1 MPRITPVERQE
12 EIVMVG
18 IKSYGAYVPF
28 YRLSR
33 DEIARGWGGR
43 SLGGE
48 KAVTNYDEDSIT
60 MAVAAAL
67 DCLNGFDRGAVD
79 GLFFATT
86 TSPYSEKQGASVIAA
101 ATDLP
106 RGTRTVD
113 FSNSLRSG
121 SSAFASAIDAVK
133 AGSASNVMVTAADC
147 RLGAPG
153 GESEQLFGDGAAAI
167 TLGSSEVV
175 ASIEGSY
182 SLVNEFTDNWRG
194 NDDIFVRSWESR
206 FIITEGY
213 MATVQEAV
221 SGILKKYS
229 LTPQDINKAV
239 FYAPDPRT
247 HATLARGLGF
257 DPRSQVQDPLLTTV
271 GNTGAASALM
281 ILVAALE
288 EAKAGDKILFASYGD
303 GVDAFILQVT
313 EQITKLG
320 ERRGVKGH
328 LGIKRMLPSYQRYLQ
343 FRNLV
348 EMETPSLPEPI
359 SPSPVVMWR
368 ERKKNLA
375 LYGVKCQQCGMVQY
389 PPQRV
394 CINCQAKDQFEDYR
408 FSDKRGKLFTFGPNY
423 ILTRYPDA
431 PEIYS
436 YIDVDG
442 GGRLLLL
449 MTDRDPDEVKIG
461 MPLEFTFRRLYKGRG
476 MGRGISN
483 YFWKCKPAR

>member
-1 MPRITPVERQE
+1 
-12 EIVMVG
+12 MVG
-18 IKSYGAYVPF
+18 IKSYGAYIPF

-33 DEIARGWGGR
+33 DEIARGWGAR

-48 KAVTNYDEDSIT
+48 KAVANYDEDSIT

-113 FSNSLRSG
+113 FCNSLRSG
-121 SSAFASAIDAVK
+121 SNALASAIDAVK
-133 AGSASNVMVTAADC
+133 AGAVSNVIVTAADC
-147 RLGAPG
+147 RLGAAG
-153 GESEQLFGDGAAAI
+153 GEPEQLFGDGAAAI
-167 TLGSSEVV
+167 MLGNSKVI

-182 SLVNEFTDNWRG
+182 FLANEFIDNWRG
-194 NDDIFVRSWESR
+194 DGDIFVRSWESR
-206 FIITEGY
+206 FIIAEGY
-213 MATVQEAV
+213 LATVREAI

-247 HATLARGLGF
+247 HATLAKNLGF
-257 DPRSQVQDPLLTTV
+257 DRSQVQDPLHTTV
-271 GNTGAASALM
+271 GNSGAASALM
-281 ILVAALE
+281 MLVAALE
-288 EAKAGDKILFASYGD
+288 VAKAGEKILFASYGD
-303 GVDAFILQVT
+303 GADAFILQVT

-320 ERRGVKGH
+320 ERKGIEGH
-328 LGIKRMLPSYQRYLQ
+328 LGMKRMLPSYQKYLQ
-343 FRNLV
+343 FRNLI
-348 EMETPSLPEPI
+348 EMEIPKLPEPI

-375 LYGVKCQQCGMVQY
+375 LYGVKCKQCGTVQY

-394 CINCQAKDQFEDYR
+394 CTNCQTKDQFEDYR
-408 FSDKRGKLFTFGPNY
+408 FSDKKGKLFTLGPDY
-423 ILTRYPDA
+423 FLTRYPDV

-442 GGRLLLL
+442 GGRLLLM

-461 MPLEFTFRRLYKGRG
+461 TPVEFTFRRLYKGRG
-476 MGRGISN
+476 IGRGISN
-483 YFWKCKPAR
+483 YYWKCKPVR